1 MAMRTKRL
9 PNVHPGEVLREEFL
23 QPLGLTSYRLA
34 KELHVTQPRVN
45 DLVLEKRGI
54 TADMAL
60 RLGTYFGTSPEFWM
74 NLQQSY
80 ELEEAQRAA
89 GASVRRIQPRQK
101 AAAGQTARP

>member
-1 MAMRTKRL
+1 MKARRL
-9 PNVHPGEVLREEFL
+9 PNIHPGEILREEFM
-23 QPLGLTSYRLA
+23 QPLGLSSYRLA

-60 RLGTYFGTSPEFWM
+60 RLGAYFGTSPEFWM

-80 ELEEAQRAA
+80 ALEEARRTA
-89 GASVRRIQPRQK
+89 GASVRRIRPRSEAR
-101 AAAGQTARP
+101 AAQAARL

>member
-1 MAMRTKRL
+1 MRNKRL
-9 PNVHPGEVLREEFL
+9 PNVHPGEILREEFM
-23 QPLGLTSYRLA
+23 QPLAMSSYRLA

-60 RLGTYFGTSPEFWM
+60 RLGTYFGTGPEFWM

-80 ELEEAQRAA
+80 ALEEAQRTA
-89 GASVRRIQPRQK
+89 GPSFRRIRPRSEIK
-101 AAAGQTARP
+101 ASQVARA

>member
-1 MAMRTKRL
+1 MTVRTKRL
-9 PNVHPGEVLREEFL
+9 PNVHPGEVLREEFMA
-23 QPLGLTSYRLA
+23 PLGLSSYRLA

-45 DLVLEKRGI
+45 DVVLEKRGI

-60 RLGTYFGTSPEFWM
+60 RLGTYFATGPEFWM

-89 GASVRRIQPRQK
+89 GASVRRIRPRLEPK
-101 AAAGQTARP
+101 GAPAARP

>member
-1 MAMRTKRL
+1 MRTKRL

-89 GASVRRIQPRQK
+89 GASVRRIQPRQN

>member
-1 MAMRTKRL
+1 MKARRL
-9 PNVHPGEVLREEFL
+9 LNIHPGEILREEFML
-23 QPLGLTSYRLA
+23 PLELSSYRLA

-60 RLGTYFGTSPEFWM
+60 RLGAYFGVSAEFWM

-80 ELEEAQRAA
+80 ALEEAKRTA
-89 GASVRRIQPRQK
+89 GASVRQIRPRSEAK
-101 AAAGQTARP
+101 AVGSVRR

>member
-1 MAMRTKRL
+1 MRTKRL

-23 QPLGLTSYRLA
+23 EPLGLTSYRLA

-60 RLGTYFGTSPEFWM
+60 RLGAYFGTGPEFWM
-74 NLQQSY
+74 NLQQRY

-89 GASVRRIQPRQK
+89 GASVRRIRPRQN
-101 AAAGQTARP
+101 AAAAQTARL